1 MPPDEDEFEGIEVNG
16 PFGEVRV
23 GRGGVRIGLGA
34 LGDDAEG
41 HIRRRVRRRL
51 RFYRN
56 VASFALIV
64 GGLALLD
71 FATGGGWWVQW
82 VAIIWGGFLALQFVS
97 TFVGPRLWGRE
108 AEERMVKRELEREGI
123 RPPESR

>member
-1 MPPDEDEFEGIEVNG
+1 MPPDEDEFEGVEVNS

-23 GRGGVRIGLGA
+23 GRGGVRVGFG
-34 LGDDAEG
+34 GPGNDPEG

-64 GGLALLD
+64 GGLALID
-71 FATGGGWWVQW
+71 FVTGGGWWVQW

-97 TFVGPRLWGRE
+97 TFVAPRLWGRE

-123 RPPESR
+123 RPPEPR